1 MSQLKVLSL
10 NSSAWN
16 RCYVLIYFR
25 YRERKKIHT
34 CYSSVITDQFTK
46 TSKIGSCLHFCVF
59 FRKVNRSVKRFR
71 NKKAFQYDAYRP
83 LFTVRG
89 LCPGVSVSG
98 GLCVRGGSVQGSLSK
113 GCLLKGESVQRGLYS
128 GGSLCRV
135 GSLSRGSLSRETPS
149 PCEQNNTQV

>member
-10 NSSAWN
+10 NSTAWN

-25 YRERKKIHT
+25 YRERKNFHT

-46 TSKIGSCLHFCVF
+46 TSKIGSCSHFCGF
-59 FRKVNRSVKRFR
+59 LEKSGNLDRSVKRFR
-71 NKKAFQYDAYRP
+71 NKKAFQYDVC
-83 LFTVRG
+83 VRG
-89 LCPGVSVSG
+89 TVHSRGAGVCPGVSVQG
-98 GLCVRGGSVQGSLSK
+98 VSVQGD
-113 GCLLKGESVQRGLYS
+113 SVQRGLYS